1 MKIFGIGI
9 DLLDLRRVY
18 KLYEKYEHKLSE
30 KILSRNE
37 ILILDRIKNKDGK
50 INYIAKRFSAKESF
64 LKALGIGLGRGIK
77 FNDIEITNDEFGKP
91 TLILNDEAI
100 KIVENLY
107 KISIIYIKFDLSI
120 TDEKHLVN
128 TITIISGNNYE

>member
-9 DLLDLRRVY
+9 DLLDSRRVY
-18 KLYEKYEHKLSE
+18 KLYEKYEHKLTE
-30 KILSRNE
+30 KILSENE
-37 ILILDRIKNKDGK
+37 ILFLDKIKNKDRK

-77 FNDIEITNDEFGKP
+77 FNDIEIANDELGKP
-91 TLILNDEAI
+91 NLNLNDEAT

-107 KISIIYIKFDLSI
+107 KMSIIYIKFDLSI
-120 TDEKHLVN
+120 TDERNLIN